1 MTVSIFSKYIYPVNI
16 NIDHLMMYSTIM
28 HEIRMIMY
36 ELISFSLFQL
46 SQLSRIFEFLISN
59 NVLNEMEYFV
69 DQ

>member
-1 MTVSIFSKYIYPVNI
+1 MIVPIFSKYIYPVNI